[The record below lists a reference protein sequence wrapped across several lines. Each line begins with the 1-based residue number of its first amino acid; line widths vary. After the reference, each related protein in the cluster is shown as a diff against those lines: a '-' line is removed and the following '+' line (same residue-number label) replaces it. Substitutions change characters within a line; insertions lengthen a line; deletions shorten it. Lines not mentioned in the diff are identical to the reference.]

1 MTRSRWISWAAA
13 FFYVAAACVVQADE
27 WAWKKTM
34 DYRLADCSPAAGS
47 AVFTDR
53 AYQLET
59 VPQCLAGSTQLLTA
73 MEDKTS
79 DPSMPL
85 LKIRLS
91 APATVIVAYDAR
103 AAGRPAWLNGW
114 TARKERLTI
123 PRCAPFKLFEKEV
136 AAGDLVLNGNG
147 RPASGAM
154 YLVFVRSEPGA
165 VGLPLRCD
173 GRATTLNPPVPMPV
187 YQPKPAFDEY
197 ITPEM
202 ERAVEKVLAQMTVDE
217 KLTMLSGDITGRGPM
232 TRGSAYVDRVGID
245 TMIFYNGP
253 RGYGNHGKG
262 GTLFPCGVGQAASF
276 SPELAETISGAVAR
290 ELLTSGWQV
299 LEAPSINII
308 RDPLNGRNFEYF
320 TEDPYLNARL
330 TGPFVHGIQRAGAVA
345 TAKHL
350 VANNR
355 ETNRNE
361 VNAVVGERAL
371 REIYLPAFKAA
382 CDAGVLSIMT
392 GANRVNGPH
401 ASDNPYLI
409 NILKRE
415 WGWSGFLYTDWNSAQ
430 TTVEAFDAGLDLS
443 MPGRPN
449 RAFGLDKLQRAY
461 QAGLL
466 DDQALDD
473 KIRRVL
479 RGCYFAGK
487 LKGSSARPE
496 VKVDYEDHHQKAYEA
511 AVAGMTLVKN
521 EAQALPIRDRDRRIA
536 VIGPLADKRFSDET
550 GGSSGVHYV
559 PYDISALE
567 GLKKRFG
574 EDRLSYVPLSMD
586 GAYELLRAPFVCH
599 LDENGQRHPGFQA
612 RYSGNHP
619 GTLEPAAVTR
629 SEDAIAFNWEMASP
643 DRQKLFP
650 ARFDADWTGQLVPP
664 QSGPYTFR
672 ITGTQRVYLYLDGEL
687 VLNKEWMQ
695 SEREATIN
703 LEAGREYGFKLT
715 FNKIFKHIDAHIRFS
730 WIRPDREQQVAD
742 SLEQSVQ
749 AAAGA
754 DVALVF
760 VGLDHNT
767 EAEGMDRHTMRLP
780 DYHDQLIERVRAV
793 NPRTVVVAY
802 CGTPIAMDPWFESVP
817 AVVLPWFP
825 GIENGNALA
834 SVLSGDRDFGGRL
847 PITFPKKYEDSPAHP
862 SRQTAD
868 KYDVIE
874 HSEGIFVGYR
884 WFDREGIEPLIPF
897 GHGLSYAAF
906 EYSNLSV
913 DDSQLPVRV
922 SVDVSNGSGRD
933 GIEVVQLYVAD
944 PESRL
949 PRPVRELKE
958 FRSIRLAAG
967 ETRTVRFELS
977 RESFSYYD
985 PQLSDWILEPGRFDI
1000 EIGRSSR
1007 NLVLKRAIQLA
1018 ADSVR

>member
-1 MTRSRWISWAAA
+1 MTRRKRFSRAAA
-13 FFYVAAACVVQADE
+13 FLGVAAAWTVQADE
-27 WAWKKTM
+27 WVWKKTM
-34 DYRLADCSPAAGS
+34 DYRLADRSPAAGS

-53 AYQLET
+53 GYQLET

-79 DPSMPL
+79 DPAVPL
-85 LKIRLS
+85 LKLRLS
-91 APATVIVAYDAR
+91 APATVFIAYDAR
-103 AAGRPAWLNGW
+103 AAGHPSWLDGW
-114 TARKERLTI
+114 AERKERLMV
-123 PRCAPFKLFEKEV
+123 PKCAPFKLFEKEA

-165 VGLPLRCD
+165 MAQPLLCD
-173 GRATTLNPPVPMPV
+173 GPAAYVNPPVPMPV
-187 YQPKPAFDEY
+187 YQPKPAFDEF

-202 ERAVEKVLAQMTVDE
+202 ERTVEKVLAEMTVDE
-217 KLTMLSGDITGRGPM
+217 KLIMLSGDVTGRGPM

-253 RGYGNHGKG
+253 RGYGNHDKG

-276 SPELAETISGAVAR
+276 RPELVERIAGSVAR
-290 ELLTSGWQV
+290 ELLSGGWQV

-330 TGPFVHGIQRAGAVA
+330 TAPYVRGVQREGAVA

-350 VANNR
+350 VANNK

-371 REIYLPAFKAA
+371 REIYLPGFKAA
-382 CDAGVLSIMT
+382 CDAGVLSLMT

-415 WGWSGFLYTDWNSAQ
+415 WGWSGFLYTDWNCAQ

-443 MPGRPN
+443 MPGRPTS
-449 RAFGLDKLQRAY
+449 AFSFDKLQ
-461 QAGLL
+461 QACKAGRL

-473 KIRRVL
+473 KVRRVL
-479 RGCYFAGK
+479 RGCYFAGT
-487 LKGSSARPE
+487 LKGSPDRPE
-496 VKVDYEDHHQKAYEA
+496 VKVDFEAHQQTALDA
-511 AVAGMTLVKN
+511 ALAGMTLVKN
-521 EAQALPIRDRDRRIA
+521 EQQALPIRDRDRRIA
-536 VIGPLADKRFSDET
+536 VVGPLAGKRFSEET
-550 GGSSGVHYV
+550 GGSSGVHNT

-567 GLKKRFG
+567 GLRKRFG
-574 EDRLSYVPLSMD
+574 EDRLAVVPFSMD
-586 GAYELLRAPFVCH
+586 GAYELLCAPSIYH
-599 LDENGQRHPGFQA
+599 LDANGKRCPGFLA
-612 RYSGNHP
+612 RYEGQD
-619 GTLEPAAVTR
+619 PASAAPAVVER
-629 SEDAIAFNWEMASP
+629 SEEAIEFNWEMASP
-643 DRQKLFP
+643 DRQAL
-650 ARFDADWTGQLVPP
+650 AANRFTAEWTGQLVLPE
-664 QSGPYTFR
+664 SGRYTFR
-672 ITGTQRVYLYLDGEL
+672 ISGTQRAYLYLDGEL
-687 VLNKEWMQ
+687 VLNKRQGQ
-695 SEREATIN
+695 SDREASVD
-703 LEAGREYGFKLT
+703 LDAAREHEFKLV
-715 FNKIFKHIDAHIRFS
+715 FKKLFKFRDGLIRFS
-730 WIRPDREQQVAD
+730 WIRPDRQNLVAD
-742 SLEQSVQ
+742 CLEQSVQ
-749 AAAGA
+749 VAADA

-780 DYHDQLIERVRAV
+780 DYHDQLVERIRAV

-862 SRQTAD
+862 SRQKAD
-868 KYDVIE
+868 KFDVIE
-874 HSEGIFVGYR
+874 HNEGIFVGYR
-884 WFDREGIEPLIPF
+884 WYDEKSIEPLIPF

-906 EYSNLSV
+906 EYSNLTV
-913 DDSQLPVRV
+913 DASQLPVRV
-922 SVDVSNGSGRD
+922 SVDVSNVAGRA

-958 FRSIRLAAG
+958 FRSVELAAG
-967 ETRTVRFELS
+967 ETRTVRFELP
-977 RESFSYYD
+977 RESFTYYD
-985 PQLSDWILEPGRFDI
+985 PQSPGWILEPGRFDI

-1007 NLVLKRAIQLA
+1007 AMVLKQSIQLTA
-1018 ADSVR
+1018 E